1 MQRLELLINQVR
13 AETNTIEW
21 DINSGIPQSEYVRHF
36 RDAQRQISALIIQEH
51 AANFIKEA
59 YFDVIAGQES
69 YAIPTDAHLA
79 SSIVSMEY
87 SPDGNL
93 TSFRPVA
100 IGQYKERST
109 VPGYP
114 RRYILR
120 GGTFLLNPIPQN
132 TVASGLRI
140 NYMFKIPDL
149 GIRSGTVASSVIG
162 VNPNTVTSIT
172 LANDSTLDPTGFSD
186 ADYVTVVDQ
195 DGTILMNAPRV
206 TAYNVT
212 TFTLSVA
219 STYRY
224 QTGET
229 LPVGSYVVKGKN
241 TTTQS
246 QLIDLVEDYLLK
258 YASHQILKRESNIDS
273 AEFLQDLKNKSETII
288 QSYQGAVQ
296 DVEGIPIISVDFGFG
311 DMDSPGW

>member
-1 MQRLELLINQVR
+1 MQRLEFLISQVR
-13 AETNTIEW
+13 AETNTTDYTLDE
-21 DINSGIPQSEYVRHF
+21 GIPQSEFVRHF
-36 RDAQRQISALIIQEH
+36 RDAQRQIAALIIQEH
-51 AANFIKEA
+51 VANFVKEA
-59 YFDVIAGQES
+59 YFDVVQGQEA
-69 YAIPTDAHLA
+69 YNIPTDAHLA

-100 IGQYKERST
+100 VGHFKERST

-114 RRYILR
+114 RRYIPR
-120 GGTFLLNPIPQN
+120 GSTFLLNPIPQN

-149 GIRSGTVASSVIG
+149 GIRSGTIASSVTG
-162 VNPNTVTSIT
+162 SNPNTVTSIT
-172 LANDSTLDPTGFSD
+172 LANDTTLDPTGFSD
-186 ADYVTVVDQ
+186 ADYVTIVDQ
-195 DGTILMNAPRV
+195 DGTILMNAPRI
-206 TAYNVT
+206 TGYNAA

-229 LPVGSYVVKGKN
+229 IPNGAYVVKGSN

-246 QLIDLVEDYLLK
+246 QLIDLCEDYLLK
-258 YASHQILKRESNIDS
+258 YASHQILKRESNVDS
-273 AEFLQDLKNKSETII
+273 AEFLQDLKNKSITILDA
-288 QSYQGAVQ
+288 YRGAIQ
-296 DVEGIPIISVDFGFG
+296 DVEGIPIVSVDFGFG